1 MFYIMRLVDL
11 KKTGE
16 FHSVYKQL
24 PKLNSL
30 VRFVACFKFKGYS
43 ASLKE
48 MICLALVFT
57 LLCVAISLTQTIL
70 SLFFWEWF
78 GLSRMTAMYLISL
91 GVMLSIFTFLTL
103 VSSYVRGM
111 SVKIDSALNK
121 SKYLA
126 VIGFIFIFIVF
137 TFFKADD
144 YALIMTIELMMVI
157 VSLISIFVERDFN
170 CSKIHSDQFKELIE
184 VRTFNLQLMKLK
196 SRTSKKDIELNT
208 QIDELYKKSSK
219 IEIEL
224 TQYFSD

>member
-30 VRFVACFKFKGYS
+30 VRFVGCFKFKGYS

-57 LLCVAISLTQTIL
+57 LLCVAISLAQTIL

-91 GVMLSIFTFLTL
+91 GVMLSIFTFLTF
-103 VSSYVRGM
+103 VSNYVRGM
-111 SVKIDSALNK
+111 SAKIDSALNK

-144 YALIMTIELMMVI
+144 YALIMTIELMVVI

-184 VRTFNLQLMKLK
+184 VRAFNLQLMKLK